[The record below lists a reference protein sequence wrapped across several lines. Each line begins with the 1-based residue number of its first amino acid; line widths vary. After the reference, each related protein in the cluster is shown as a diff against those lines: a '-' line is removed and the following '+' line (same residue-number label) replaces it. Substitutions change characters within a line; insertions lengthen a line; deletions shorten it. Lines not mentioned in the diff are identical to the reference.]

1 MEGDESSETVYFGD
15 DEDSSESDQERTEG
29 KAVLRLGVFID
40 DPLQTFKTSLLQL
53 LITSLCRSVV
63 KL

>member
-1 MEGDESSETVYFGD
+1 MEGDESSEKVYFGD

-40 DPLQTFKTSLLQL
+40 DPGRLLRHHSC
-53 LITSLCRSVV
+53 IS
-63 KL
+63 